1 MTGRPTDIAGGPSGQ
16 LDLFLGPP
24 SAPDLDPDVP
34 PATTDARTI
43 LRDRRPPADTLP
55 RLPTRRAFT
64 PAADPAD
71 DGRLLVDTRTGEIL
85 DRPPSPTRAARLAA
99 RAAEH
104 DARLDAERQAA
115 AERARGWVETAR
127 AALPA
132 STPPGLQRPPAGPL
146 GDLR

>member
-1 MTGRPTDIAGGPSGQ
+1 MTEQ
-16 LDLFLGPP
+16 LDLFTGPTP
-24 SAPDLDPDVP
+24 APTPDSAA
-34 PATTDARTI
+34 PATPDARTV

-64 PAADPAD
+64 PASDPAD

-85 DRPPSPTRAARLAA
+85 DRLPSPTRAARLAA

-104 DARLDAERQAA
+104 DARLDAERDAA
-115 AERARGWVETAR
+115 AARASQWADVAR